1 MCDLIHDVLCTD
13 VLQELHPPVTTTPT
27 VKIVPQS
34 STEEAATPEIT
45 VEHPTPPLTG
55 MYDRCNITVIC
66 TKSLYADDEREVMEL
81 FKASQLNPKCKL
93 QSPVY

>member
-1 MCDLIHDVLCTD
+1 MCTD

-27 VKIVPQS
+27 MKTVSQS
-34 STEEAATPEIT
+34 STEEAAAPEIT

-55 MYDRCNITVIC
+55 IYHKCNITVIC
-66 TKSLYADDEREVMEL
+66 TEFLCIDDEREVMEL

-93 QSPVY
+93 